1 MYLDSSYVVEGPKVQ
16 NSTTLLIS
24 DTGRVLMK
32 SGTVT
37 EVVHIVSDQGRASTC
52 VANACAKLAKMIFQE
67 NGRLVDFNQVVGS
80 FLALMT
86 KKQMKRGLSARCFHQ
101 KKINVRKV
109 EDKGSAENWQI
120 LLDISEVELMT
131 GKADNSMMMVI
142 VMTGEWLRQQ
152 DGEEA
157 DRCGARDELHAM
169 AVTAFKEYGNMMASN
184 SWGERFQV
192 LSP

>member
-1 MYLDSSYVVEGPKVQ
+1 MEGPEVK
-16 NSTTLLIS
+16 NSTNLLIS
-24 DTGRVLMK
+24 DTGRVLIN

-120 LLDISEVELMT
+120 VLDISEVELMT
-131 GKADNSMMMVI
+131 GKADNSMMMVV

-152 DGEEA
+152 NGEEA
-157 DRCGARDELHAM
+157 DRCGDRDELHAM
-169 AVTAFKEYGNMMASN
+169 AVTSFNEDGNMMASN
-184 SWGERFQV
+184 SWV
-192 LSP
+192 D